1 MKIAYLGKIFMD
13 SIQSSRYVGK
23 IMTYQ
28 AGISHRAAT
37 QGIPSIDNYYPVEW
51 SDSTTINYYTKSG

>member
-1 MKIAYLGKIFMD
+1 MD